1 MLVHRESF
9 CPLRETDNLIFIQCE
24 VQYAPYMI
32 FVIDFWFAG
41 VEKNCKCFVYVC
53 VRFWNLLKSFA
64 LYCIFWWLFLF
75 IVYRRAPRHRVSSI
89 PGPTRRA
96 DTDFA
101 FGSDQNSFSS
111 LKWQKQKPPVPSFLL
126 HFLRQRSSSQEVE
139 RAREKRIRCISAI
152 RNRLQIKLWKFSG
165 SAPFEVRGQKTAER
179 KLFLECYDFFFFILP
194 PFCLFSLFFPPL

>member
-75 IVYRRAPRHRVSSI
+75 IVYHRAPHHRVSSI
-89 PGPTRRA
+89 P
-96 DTDFA
+96 DYIDFT
-101 FGSDQNSFSS
+101 FGSDQNSFPS
-111 LKWQKQKPPVPSFLL
+111 LQWQKQKPSVPSFLL
-126 HFLRQRSSSQEVE
+126 HLLQQHSSSQEVE
-139 RAREKRIRCISAI
+139 KSKELDVYR
-152 RNRLQIKLWKFSG
+152 
-165 SAPFEVRGQKTAER
+165 
-179 KLFLECYDFFFFILP
+179 
-194 PFCLFSLFFPPL
+194 PLGTDYR